1 MVEAS
6 NPDTE
11 SDIYKYV
18 YNSIRKGE
26 KFPVTIEQAA
36 EVVRITE
43 IVKNRSEFKMP
54 EGNQAEKAA
63 RKGSSKK

>member
-11 SDIYKYV
+11 SDIYKHV
-18 YNSIRKGE
+18 YNAVRKGE
-26 KFPVTIEQAA
+26 AFPVTIEQAA

-43 IVKNRSEFKMP
+43 IVKNNSEFKEP
-54 EGNQAEKAA
+54 EVKPATAA
-63 RKGSSKK
+63 KKGARRK